1 MENNLNIVK
10 SEFKELPNN
19 IEAEQSVIGSI
30 LVTNEIFDEISTIIS
45 SINFYDPMHQKIYN
59 AIESL
64 IYKGMLANPITLKNY
79 FEDEKDDLDVPEY
92 LVKITKFSTSIRQAI
107 EYSKIIYDMFVR
119 RELIKISEQTIDNAK
134 ITDLDSS
141 GQNIIENSERLLFDL
156 AEKGSFNSSL
166 IKFDDAMK
174 QTIEMASAAYKN
186 EGGIVGVPTGLRDL
200 DDKLGG
206 LHQSDLII
214 IAGRPSMGKTSLATN
229 IAFNAAKHIQDN
241 QKKSSVAF
249 FSLEMSSE
257 QLSTRILS
265 EQARIGSNDIRRGR
279 ISDEQFDQ
287 FLETSKN
294 IAELPLFI
302 DETPAISIAAMSN
315 RARRI
320 KRLHGLDMI
329 VVDYIQLMRGTT
341 YNKDGRVQEISQITQ
356 GLKAIAKELGVPVV
370 ALSQLSR
377 QVEQR
382 DDHKPQLADLRESG
396 SIEQDA
402 DVVMF
407 VYREGYYLQRKEPR
421 EATVEH
427 AEWQAKMNEVAH
439 LAEIIIGKQRHGPIG
454 KVTLEFEK
462 DLQNLKILK
471 LIKFKYKTLMLTSLY
486 ENTILKNP
494 KFIILILFI
503 TLISFGYYS
512 KDFRLDASSETLLIE
527 DDPDLE
533 YLREITNRY
542 GSKEFLVLTYTPN
555 EGMISNTSINNL
567 LSLKYK
573 IQSLDWVHSVITLL
587 DIPLLN
593 NTDAPLQERLKG
605 FKTLKDED
613 VDKNRGFKEIL
624 ESPVFR
630 NFVISE
636 SGKTSGIIVNIKQ
649 NPILEDI
656 ENRSKKEIDEHR
668 DKIKKQNHKNI
679 LEIRDVIKSY
689 DDVGKIY
696 LGGIPMIADD
706 MMTFIKSDIIVFGL
720 GVLLFIIATLWF
732 VFKK

>member
-1 MENNLNIVK
+1 MENNLSIVK
-10 SEFKELPNN
+10 DKFKELPNN
-19 IEAEQSVIGSI
+19 IEAEQAVIGSI

-79 FEDEKDDLDVPEY
+79 FEDEKDDLNIPEY

-119 RELIKISEQTIDNAK
+119 RELIKISEQTIDSAK
-134 ITDLDSS
+134 INDLDTN

-166 IKFDDAMK
+166 LKFDDAMK

-200 DDKLGG
+200 DDRLGG

-229 IAFNAAKHIQDN
+229 VAFNAAKHIQDSG
-241 QKKSSVAF
+241 KKSSIAF

-356 GLKAIAKELGVPVV
+356 GLKAIAKELAIPVL

-382 DDHKPQLADLRESG
+382 DDHKPQLSDLRESG

-427 AEWQAKMNEVAH
+427 AEWQAKMNDVSN

-454 KVTLEFEK
+454 KVTLEFEERFT
-462 DLQNLKILK
+462 
-471 LIKFKYKTLMLTSLY
+471 KFKDTK
-486 ENTILKNP
+486 
-494 KFIILILFI
+494 
-503 TLISFGYYS
+503 
-512 KDFRLDASSETLLIE
+512 
-527 DDPDLE
+527 
-533 YLREITNRY
+533 
-542 GSKEFLVLTYTPN
+542 
-555 EGMISNTSINNL
+555 IN
-567 LSLKYK
+567 
-573 IQSLDWVHSVITLL
+573 
-587 DIPLLN
+587 
-593 NTDAPLQERLKG
+593 
-605 FKTLKDED
+605 
-613 VDKNRGFKEIL
+613 
-624 ESPVFR
+624 
-630 NFVISE
+630 
-636 SGKTSGIIVNIKQ
+636 
-649 NPILEDI
+649 
-656 ENRSKKEIDEHR
+656 
-668 DKIKKQNHKNI
+668 
-679 LEIRDVIKSY
+679 
-689 DDVGKIY
+689 
-696 LGGIPMIADD
+696 
-706 MMTFIKSDIIVFGL
+706 
-720 GVLLFIIATLWF
+720 
-732 VFKK
+732 